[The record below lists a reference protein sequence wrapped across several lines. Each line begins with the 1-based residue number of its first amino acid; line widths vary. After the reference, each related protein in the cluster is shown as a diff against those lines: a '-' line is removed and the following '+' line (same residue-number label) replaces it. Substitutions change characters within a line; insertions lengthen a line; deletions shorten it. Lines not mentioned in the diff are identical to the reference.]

1 MKKRKMKITSLEK
14 RYDLYVGLT
23 IIVMIIF
30 VLIMTLGNIIS
41 VKNFDY
47 EKEIFGINAMNIKNI
62 SFIIVGYW
70 LLIR

>member
-1 MKKRKMKITSLEK
+1 MKITSLEK